1 MLLQPIISYRQQNK
15 HMVQLIHQYKTQT
28 PATKDDTKVCYY
40 SVFDMSLTNQ
50 LSADTM
56 QKPL

>member
-1 MLLQPIISYRQQNK
+1 
-15 HMVQLIHQYKTQT
+15 MVQLIHQYETQT

-40 SVFDMSLTNQ
+40 SVFDMSLITNQ